1 MPTGQPVTF
10 SDWSANQNE
19 PSGVR
24 PYIHMDAA
32 DGFAWNTRSD
42 VDDTDN
48 GYVCKKKFDFGPKV
62 SQRLFRQQGNRGAR
76 RPMRRRRPGRRQ
88 NGFRY
93 DK

>member
-1 MPTGQPVTF
+1 
-10 SDWSANQNE
+10 
-19 PSGVR
+19 
-24 PYIHMDAA
+24 MDAA

-48 GYVCKKKFDFGPKV
+48 GYVCKKKFDFGPVV
-62 SQRLFRQQGNRGAR
+62 SQRLFRQQGNRGGHPGG
-76 RPMRRRRPGRRQ
+76 RPRGRPGGRQ